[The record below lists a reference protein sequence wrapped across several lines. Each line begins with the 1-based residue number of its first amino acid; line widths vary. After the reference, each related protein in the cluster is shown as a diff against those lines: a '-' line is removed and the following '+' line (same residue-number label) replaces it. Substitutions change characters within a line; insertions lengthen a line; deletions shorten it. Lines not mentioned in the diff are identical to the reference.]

1 MEMRR
6 WSQLLLT
13 AALIAGP
20 AEAAEQLRLVVQITF
35 DQLRGDLLER
45 YRPAL
50 NGGLRR
56 VMDDG
61 WRVERGEAAHG
72 ITVSWPGPGTLATG
86 LYPSH
91 HGWTANE
98 WWIEVGGKWQEVDA
112 ASDGRYRE
120 LGREDHPGRST
131 ARMLA
136 PRIGDWLQGAA
147 PMAQGL

>member
-6 WSQLLLT
+6 WSRLLLA
-13 AALIAGP
+13 AALIAEP
-20 AEAAEQLRLVVQITF
+20 AEAAERPRLVVQITF
-35 DQLRGDLLER
+35 DQLRGVLLER

-72 ITVSWPGPGTLATG
+72 ITVSWPGHGTLATG

-98 WWIEVGGKWQEVDA
+98 WWMEVGGKRQGGE
-112 ASDGRYRE
+112 G
-120 LGREDHPGRST
+120 
-131 ARMLA
+131 A
-136 PRIGDWLQGAA
+136 PQGAS
-147 PMAQGL
+147 